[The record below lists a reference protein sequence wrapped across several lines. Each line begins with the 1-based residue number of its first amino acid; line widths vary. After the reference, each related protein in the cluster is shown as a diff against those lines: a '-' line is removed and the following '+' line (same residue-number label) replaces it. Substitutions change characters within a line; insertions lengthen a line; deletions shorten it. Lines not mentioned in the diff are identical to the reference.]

1 LGPLATHPY
10 ARRLDTLKDL
20 FGRPDVELVEAGLK
34 VGERVYPVLDGVVIL
49 LDQDQYP
56 DSLRRRLGAAP
67 NAVAAGDY
75 APDVQAT
82 FGAEWREFS
91 EILPEHER
99 EFAEYFDLVP
109 LESLRG
115 ERVCDLGCGSG
126 RWSHF
131 LRGRCRERILVDFSD
146 AIFVARRNLAGD
158 EDALFFMADL
168 TRLPFRDGFADFL
181 FCLGVLHHLPTP
193 ALQAVRALA
202 RCAPRLLVYLYYAL
216 DNRPP
221 HYRLLLNVATA
232 VRRLTARIRGE
243 RAREAIAWAGAVGV
257 YRPLVAIGS
266 VLERG
271 GHGSAVPL
279 FETYRGK
286 SLRRIRQDVYDR
298 FFTRIEQRVTKS
310 EIETLADT
318 FAELR
323 VSPGPPYWHFLCE
336 SSAAAGTP
344 EALP

>member
-1 LGPLATHPY
+1 MGPLATHPY

-20 FGRPDVELVEAGLK
+20 FGTPDVELVEAGLK

-49 LDQDQYP
+49 LDEEQYP
-56 DSLRRRLGAAP
+56 DSVRRHLGAASSGT
-67 NAVAAGDY
+67 AAGAF
-75 APDVQAT
+75 APDIQAT
-82 FGAEWREFS
+82 FGAEWQEFS

-99 EFAEYFDLVP
+99 EFAEYFDLVA
-109 LESLRG
+109 LDSLRG
-115 ERVCDLGCGSG
+115 GRVCDLGCGSG

-146 AIFVARRNLAGD
+146 AVFVARRNLAGD

-168 TRLPFRDGFADFL
+168 TRLPFRDGFADFV

-193 ALQAVRALA
+193 ALEAVRGLA

-221 HYRLLLNVATA
+221 HYRLLLSGATA

-243 RAREAIAWAGAVGV
+243 RARQLIAWAGAVGV

-266 VLERG
+266 LLERG
-271 GHGSAVPL
+271 GRGSAVPL

-298 FFTRIEQRVTKS
+298 FFTRIEQRVDRA
-310 EIETLADT
+310 EIEALTDT
-318 FAELR
+318 FAEVR

-336 SSAAAGTP
+336 SPARVGAP